1 MRQVA
6 MDGERRLEMVRMAMD
21 GGGWL
26 GMEGGGQGPRKMTI
40 RSWFVRMPRK
50 TFFPRDPFGDPL

>member
-1 MRQVA
+1 